1 MTDQEAAGNSEIVKR
16 QRKWNAEGLKVSGQQ
31 AANHSA
37 STTPKDAFPTPAK
50 RTFSRSESITDQ
62 ESPKERVGKP
72 SPVIYFVQFGI
83 KNTFLPLVSFI
94 CFTCSSPFIKASNN
108 FSAN

>member
-37 STTPKDAFPTPAK
+37 STTPKDAFQASLK
-50 RTFSRSESITDQ
+50 HSFSRSDSSVSHE
-62 ESPKERVGKP
+62 EPKERVGM
-72 SPVIYFVQFGI
+72 
-83 KNTFLPLVSFI
+83 
-94 CFTCSSPFIKASNN
+94 
-108 FSAN
+108 